1 MGRHCGTHVCA
12 LICRLPCQLQGPA
25 SAQAAERKDRKYQGL
40 PSTHRFQAIAFE
52 TLGPVNLSGAEF
64 ISDIGTRLSTISGDR
79 REPRFFFSVYIF
91 AYNATTLLLSSSG
104 VTGNV

>member
-1 MGRHCGTHVCA
+1 MGRHCGPHVCA
-12 LICRLPCQLQGPA
+12 LICRLPCQLQGARISPGGG
-25 SAQAAERKDRKYQGL
+25 AQRPKI